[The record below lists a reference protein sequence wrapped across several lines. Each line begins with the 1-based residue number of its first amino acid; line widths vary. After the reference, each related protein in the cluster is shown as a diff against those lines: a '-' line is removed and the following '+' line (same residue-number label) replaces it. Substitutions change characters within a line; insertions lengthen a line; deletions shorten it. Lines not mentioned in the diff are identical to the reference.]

1 MTISSDPGHG
11 SSPAAWITVVIML
24 VAITLG
30 TLAFWVDIPWL
41 VFASVGL
48 LILGAVVGL
57 VLRKAGYGVGGSK
70 LTNSKLAEKVH
81 S

>member
-1 MTISSDPGHG
+1 MTINSDPGHG

-41 VFASVGL
+41 VFGSVGL

-70 LTNSKLAEKVH
+70 LTEKVH

>member
-1 MTISSDPGHG
+1 MSVNSDPGHG
-11 SSPAAWITVVIML
+11 SSPAAWIAVVIML

-30 TLAFWVDIPWL
+30 TLAFWIDIPWL

-48 LILGAVVGL
+48 LILGAIVGL
-57 VLRKAGYGVGGSK
+57 ILRKIGYGVGGAK
-70 LTNSKLAEKVH
+70 LTSKVH